1 VRRRGLIGEVVE
13 IVLMELLFR
22 VDPLFNELN

>member
-1 VRRRGLIGEVVE
+1 MRRRGLIGEVVE